1 MIESVIFDW
10 KRTLYSPDDRELI
23 TGANELL
30 SKLGE
35 ASIKLYLVGK
45 DKTGDM
51 PEEVERL
58 GVAHYFDEIHF
69 VRDGKSDDDIGR
81 YIDRNHPEKSVVVGD
96 RVRSEIEVGNR
107 LGAITIQVKQG
118 IFADELPETDIQKP
132 NLIVEAL
139 QEVYGRIVDEV
150 GTPDH

>member
-1 MIESVIFDW
+1 
-10 KRTLYSPDDRELI
+10 
-23 TGANELL
+23 
-30 SKLGE
+30 
-35 ASIKLYLVGK
+35 
-45 DKTGDM
+45 M

-58 GVAHYFDEIHF
+58 GVAHHFDEIHF

-81 YIDRNHPEKSVVVGD
+81 YIDHNHPERSVVVGD

-107 LGAITIQVKQG
+107 LGAITIQLKQG

-132 NLIVEAL
+132 NHIVETL

-150 GTPDH
+150 GNPDH